1 MSMVCVDV
9 VCSIG
14 FVLHS
19 SFPPFLITPSHPP
32 LTRHLEP
39 IKRVNKSAP
48 TGAPVEWM
56 EEPSYFFKLSAF
68 EVKGFYT
75 YQVLVNKSK
84 RAVYIDSVQRE
95 PFTSIQSKRAV
106 YIDSV

>member
-1 MSMVCVDV
+1 
-9 VCSIG
+9 
-14 FVLHS
+14 
-19 SFPPFLITPSHPP
+19 
-32 LTRHLEP
+32 
-39 IKRVNKSAP
+39 
-48 TGAPVEWM
+48 M

-95 PFTSIQSKRAV
+95 PFTSIQCV
-106 YIDSV
+106 TLLH

>member
-1 MSMVCVDV
+1 M
-9 VCSIG
+9 
-14 FVLHS
+14 
-19 SFPPFLITPSHPP
+19 
-32 LTRHLEP
+32 
-39 IKRVNKSAP
+39 
-48 TGAPVEWM
+48 GAPVEWM

-95 PFTSIQSKRAV
+95 PFTSIQCSDIVTLTQCRPRHLTTPDNDFLLLLPPLFHPPLPPLFHPPLPPLFDTPGSAAGV
-106 YIDSV
+106 V